1 MELVEELVVLVRE
14 VDDKELEE
22 LEALVTEEL
31 VVKEVVTELDTLDE
45 EELIETVDE
54 EVGKAEEELIFNVLV
69 LEEELEELVD
79 LLVEPASTV
88 NNGSVKCKSRPTR
101 GSGSRLGRRRSGT
114 RRTRCHRA

>member
-31 VVKEVVTELDTLDE
+31 VVKEVVTELDTLD

-88 NNGSVKCKSRPTR
+88 NNGSVKCNSRPTR
-101 GSGSRLGRRRSGT
+101 GSGSCLGRRRGT